1 MMGDGR
7 YAAIYEREKIISW
20 KKKIG
25 FFEIIDT
32 RIFFGIN
39 QVFSGMKK
47 KNISGIKTNREKGDY
62 CCLCLS
68 QGWLA
73 TRSALIYGQGNQQIQ
88 RDKKSFECYM
98 EIS

>member
-32 RIFFGIN
+32 RIFFRKKQI
-39 QVFSGMKK
+39 FSGMKK

-62 CCLCLS
+62 CCLCVS

-88 RDKKSFECYM
+88 RDKKSFEYYM